1 MKTILILISATLLSF
16 SCQKNI
22 LEKNNKQFSKKY
34 GKEVRGIMNDFSPKK
49 TIKTKQND
57 YRLHSDIIGV
67 SSIFNLENTKIN
79 HFNNHKIYNPQKRI
93 AGSQMPIENFI
104 TVNEDLF
111 KPKYQ
116 TFEKKPYRFE
126 EVVFSNIEIPY
137 NDIFGNS
144 SNVNNKKY
152 HLVSKK
158 ILQKEIDQIL
168 KKFDDEHR
176 AILLRAMKDKEII
189 MERISKNN
197 I

>member
-1 MKTILILISATLLSF
+1 MKIILILISVILLSF

-22 LEKNNKQFSKKY
+22 LERNNKQFSKKY
-34 GKEVRGIMNDFSPKK
+34 GKDVREIMNNFAPKK
-49 TIKTKQND
+49 TIKQND
-57 YRLHSDIIGV
+57 YRRHSDIIGV

-79 HFNNHKIYNPQKRI
+79 HFNNRKIYNLQKRI

-144 SNVNNKKY
+144 SNINHKKY